1 MSKKQEIKS
10 TIKSA
15 DTEEWLDVVFT
26 RPIGYAW
33 TLLFKSLG
41 VHPNVVTVISMVLGA
56 ASGVFFAFDAD
67 SGRGILMNVIGVLL
81 LMWANFYDSAD
92 GQLARLTGQKT
103 RLGRILDGAAGD
115 IWFISI
121 YAAIALRLFDHYIP
135 FTSIEWQW
143 WSFLLCAVAGM
154 VFHARQSALADY
166 YRNIHLYFLKGVEG
180 SELDNSTAQKE
191 MKDSLPK
198 LPKEWFAHLFY
209 ANYYVYCL
217 AQEKSTPQFQS
228 FYAAVKERYPN
239 PADIPQ
245 AMRNEFRRGSLP
257 LMKWTNALTFNWRA
271 IVCYISCF
279 ANIPWLYPLLEIT
292 VFAAI
297 YTYMHVTHERLCKT
311 MEEKMLCGAWGA

>member
-180 SELDNSTAQKE
+180 SELDNYEQQLEIYRKARW
-191 MKDSLPK
+191 KDSAVWKFFMWTYYRYTRGQERQTPEFQK
-198 LPKEWFAHLFY
+198 LMHALHDRY
-209 ANYYVYCL
+209 AGMPPV
-217 AQEKSTPQFQS
+217 
-228 FYAAVKERYPN
+228 
-239 PADIPQ
+239 
-245 AMRNEFRRGSLP
+245 EFRERFRRKSLP
-257 LMKWTNALTFNWRA
+257 MMKWANILTFNTRA
-271 IVCYISCF
+271 IALYVFCLTDV
-279 ANIPWLYPLLEIT
+279 PWMYPVFEIT
-292 VFAAI
+292 VMAAI
-297 YTYMHVTHERLCKT
+297 HQYMRHCHEGFCREFRK
-311 MEEKMLCGAWGA
+311 EIEDGRR